1 VTVTNQTS
9 RSTQFLLAILS
20 GLGFVVSMMNNTT
33 TATIDNRQY
42 TLTEI
47 AIGALTAADMVSRN
61 WEPKLWI
68 ATGVRGAQFLV
79 MQRKSNGEFV
89 RS

>member
-1 VTVTNQTS
+1 MTVTNPAS
-9 RSTQFLLAILS
+9 RSSHFVLAIRG
-20 GLGFVVSMMNNTT
+20 GLGFIDRMNNTT

>member
-1 VTVTNQTS
+1 MTVTNQALWCNCFYLGK
-9 RSTQFLLAILS
+9 QS
-20 GLGFVVSMMNNTT
+20 GLGFVCRMNNTT

-79 MQRKSNGEFV
+79 MQRKSNGEYV

>member
-1 VTVTNQTS
+1 MTVTNPPV
-9 RSTQFLLAILS
+9 RSNHFVLAILS
-20 GLGFVVSMMNNTT
+20 GLGFGSRMNNTT
-33 TATIDNRQY
+33 AATIDNRQY

-47 AIGALTAADMVSRN
+47 AIGALTAADMISRN

>member
-1 VTVTNQTS
+1 LETKRSFSNRKTLYNLS
-9 RSTQFLLAILS
+9 R
-20 GLGFVVSMMNNTT
+20 LGFIDRMNNTT

>member
-1 VTVTNQTS
+1 MTVTNPVS
-9 RSTQFLLAILS
+9 RSNHFVLAIL
-20 GLGFVVSMMNNTT
+20 GRLGFIDRMNNTT

-47 AIGALTAADMVSRN
+47 AIGALTAADMVTRN

>member
-1 VTVTNQTS
+1 MTVTNPPA
-9 RSTQFLLAILS
+9 RSSHFVLAIQS
-20 GLGFVVSMMNNTT
+20 RLGFVCRMNNTT

-68 ATGVRGAQFLV
+68 ATGIRGAQFLV
-79 MQRKSNGEFV
+79 MQRKSNGEYV

>member
-1 VTVTNQTS
+1 METKRSFSNRKTLYNRS
-9 RSTQFLLAILS
+9 R
-20 GLGFVVSMMNNTT
+20 LGFIERMNNTT

>member
-1 VTVTNQTS
+1 MTVTKPPV
-9 RSTQFLLAILS
+9 RSNRFVLAILS
-20 GLGFVVSMMNNTT
+20 GLGFGSRMNNTT
-33 TATIDNRQY
+33 TATIDSRQY

-47 AIGALTAADMVSRN
+47 AIGALVAADMISRN

>member
-1 VTVTNQTS
+1 M
-9 RSTQFLLAILS
+9 
-20 GLGFVVSMMNNTT
+20 GFIDRMNKTT

-47 AIGALTAADMVSRN
+47 AIGALTAADMVTRN